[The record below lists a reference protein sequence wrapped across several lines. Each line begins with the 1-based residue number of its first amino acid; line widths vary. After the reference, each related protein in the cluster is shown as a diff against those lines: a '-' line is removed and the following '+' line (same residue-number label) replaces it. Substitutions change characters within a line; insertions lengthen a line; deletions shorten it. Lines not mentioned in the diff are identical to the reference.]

1 MQYPKP
7 LPQVTEDNREFWRG
21 CKAHELRFQKCA
33 LCGHVRWPAS
43 LICPTCYS
51 KRTDWVVASG
61 KGTIYT
67 FAVYHVAYHPSFKED
82 LPYVVA
88 VVALDEGPHLLT
100 NIVDCPLDQVK
111 CDMPV
116 LVEWQDI
123 TREYTLP
130 KFRPRRQVADP

>member
-1 MQYPKP
+1 
-7 LPQVTEDNREFWRG
+7 
-21 CKAHELRFQKCA
+21 
-33 LCGHVRWPAS
+33 
-43 LICPTCYS
+43 
-51 KRTDWVVASG
+51 VVASG

-67 FAVYHVAYHPSFKED
+67 FAVYHVAYHPGFKED

-100 NIVDCPLDQVK
+100 NIVGCPLDQVK

-116 LVEWQDI
+116 LVDWQDI